1 LCAISLHEVKATFSS
16 KKQLGFGT
24 TIHRATWKSKV
35 RGHRKHV
42 FLCLCVF
49 GGEGGEVKES
59 LCPPQGEQ
67 LVFTNIEVER
77 LGGSPSS

>member
-1 LCAISLHEVKATFSS
+1 
-16 KKQLGFGT
+16 
-24 TIHRATWKSKV
+24 V
-35 RGHRKHV
+35 RRHRKHV

-59 LCPPQGEQ
+59 LCPQGEQ

-77 LGGSPSS
+77 LGGAQALDPTIIRRIQV